1 VSEKLLLVEHALFE
15 HKSEKRSDGKL
26 ILRGIVQRADARNQN
41 GRIYPKEVLMK
52 ELKNYDVLVKERRA
66 LSELD
71 HTDESLILLKNVSH
85 LFTRVWWEGNDVW
98 GEAEILDTPNGRTLR
113 SLVESGIKIGTSS
126 RSVGSLKEENGASV
140 VQSDLTIITI
150 GDAVSDPSTQGAFL
164 HPLKESFNP
173 LDTKLVLENGSREPL
188 FSKEY
193 RVNRVLNRLLCG
205 AGCEDHCSLGS
216 L

>member
-1 VSEKLLLVEHALFE
+1 MFNNRQLLVETSLFE
-15 HKSEKRSDGKL
+15 YKSEKVNNKVM
-26 ILRGIVQRADARNQN
+26 LRGVVQRADTRNAN

-85 LFTRVWWEGNDVW
+85 LFTKIWWEGNDVW

-113 SLVESGIKIGTSS
+113 SLVESNVKIGTSS
-126 RSVGSLKEENGASV
+126 RAVGSIKEENGVSV
-140 VQSDLTIITI
+140 VQSDLTLITI

-164 HPLKESFNP
+164 NKINESFNP
-173 LDTKLVLENGSREPL
+173 LDIRFISESGSSEPL

-193 RVNRVLNRLLCG
+193 RVNRALNMLLC
-205 AGCEDHCSLGS
+205 GCEDHCSI
-216 L
+216 